1 MVLIIVILDVSF
13 LIKNNQFLI
22 GNMELIIFFIV
33 GLMVGSFL
41 NVVIYRLNLA
51 ESIFWGRSHCP
62 HCKAKIN
69 WYDNIPL
76 LSFILLQGK
85 CRYCGEKISWQ
96 YPIVEFSTGL
106 SFILL
111 AEIFLQN
118 HSWLNWL
125 EVIFYLVLVSLLI
138 VILVYDLKFLKIP
151 LLIIWLA
158 VAWTSAYYLLV
169 DSFNFPVLINFWDSR
184 FLSGLIGG
192 AIASSFFLFLV
203 IISREKWMGMG
214 DVYLGFLIGLV
225 IGWPNILLVLML
237 SFLLGSVVGLTLVIS
252 KRKKMSSQLP
262 FGPFLIISLF
272 LIIFLL
278 KFFPAIDSYLRFYY

>member
-1 MVLIIVILDVSF
+1 
-13 LIKNNQFLI
+13 
-22 GNMELIIFFIV
+22 MELIIFFII

-106 SFILL
+106 SFVLL

-278 KFFPAIDSYLRFYY
+278 KFFPSIDSYLRFYY